1 MKERTSLPIPKLL
14 TNLSIIRQRRS
25 SSTPVCYWPVSGWC
39 PSCGSWSLPQF
50 FAGLSSVDN
59 VSAVPLGPNG
69 VSTLVLGV
77 GILAQ
82 HVPNPAPPLPGD
94 DGLHILLLA
103 SCEEVTVG
111 DGSWQEEA
119 LDFPEACRVEG
130 RQFGEV
136 MFGSFGCCY

>member
-1 MKERTSLPIPKLL
+1 MDC
-14 TNLSIIRQRRS
+14 NF
-25 SSTPVCYWPVSGWC
+25 G
-39 PSCGSWSLPQF
+39 
-50 FAGLSSVDN
+50 D
-59 VSAVPLGPNG
+59 
-69 VSTLVLGV
+69 GV

-82 HVPNPAPPLPGD
+82 HVPNPAPSLPCD
-94 DGLHILLLA
+94 DGLRILLLA

-130 RQFGEV
+130 RQLGEV